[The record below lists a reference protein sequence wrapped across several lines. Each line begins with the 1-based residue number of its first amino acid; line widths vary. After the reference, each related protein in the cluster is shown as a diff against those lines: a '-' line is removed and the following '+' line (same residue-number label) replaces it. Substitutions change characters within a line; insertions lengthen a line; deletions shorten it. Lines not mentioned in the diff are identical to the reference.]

1 MSMEY
6 FKKIQCYKPGMGTID
21 APINIEEVALLQDSV
36 DKNMLGRIKFVNY
49 SKQSIIAIFVRLRAA
64 NIAGESIS
72 LDKERFI
79 YQDMKMS
86 SGELY
91 GNRIPISLPADARY
105 FSVQLE
111 KVVFDD
117 GEIWDATNGVTCK
130 ISQKQIQV
138 PEEVVGKVKKELEK
152 YFNNV
157 NYVRYFYEEGQDF
170 WGCTCGRINRDDN
183 EICPFCNNSRRSQIS
198 YLIPEKMD
206 VLIAKKEQEE
216 RDRSFQ
222 IQQEQLREEA
232 ERKKKK
238 TTMIVTS
245 VVVIIVIL
253 LVMFIK
259 CTF

>member
-1 MSMEY
+1 MRMEY
-6 FKKIQCYKPGMGTID
+6 FNKIQCYRPSIGIVD
-21 APINIEEVALLQDSV
+21 APVSIDEIALLQDSV
-36 DKNMLGRIKFVNY
+36 DKNMLGRIKFINY
-49 SKQSIIAIFVRLRAA
+49 SKGTIVAIFVRLRAA
-64 NIAGESIS
+64 NIAGEAVT
-72 LDKERFI
+72 LEKERFI
-79 YQDMKMS
+79 YQDMKIS

-170 WGCTCGRINRDDN
+170 WGCTCGRINRADN
-183 EICPFCNNSRRSQIS
+183 EICLF
-198 YLIPEKMD
+198 L
-206 VLIAKKEQEE
+206 
-216 RDRSFQ
+216 
-222 IQQEQLREEA
+222 QQ
-232 ERKKKK
+232 
-238 TTMIVTS
+238 
-245 VVVIIVIL
+245 
-253 LVMFIK
+253 
-259 CTF
+259 